1 MMKKK
6 AILIKVEDEDFAK
19 IRQASQERR
28 LPMSTFIRM
37 LVVER
42 LQQEQT
48 KGG

>member
-1 MMKKK
+1 MMNKK
-6 AILIKVEDEDFAK
+6 AILIKVGDEDFSRIK
-19 IRQASQERR
+19 QAAEERR